1 MAEVERLLSGAYRY
15 ALALTHKHRDAEDLV
30 HDAWL
35 SSQGRWRRPTRK
47 YLYSAIRH
55 RWIDRMRRRG
65 REVLFDAV
73 DGGLEGEV
81 VTVEA
86 PVDRVDL
93 ERALG
98 TLRPREREAL
108 YLMTVEG
115 WTAREVSEL
124 WSTPRGTVL
133 SLAHRARTKVARS
146 LTTRMNDV
154 DRETR

>member
-1 MAEVERLLSGAYRY
+1 MAEVEHLLHGAYRY
-15 ALALTHKHRDAEDLV
+15 ALALTHQHRDAEDLV

-35 SSQGRWRRPTRK
+35 SAQGRWRHPTRK

-73 DGGLEGEV
+73 DVDLEGEV
-81 VTVEA
+81 AEVEA
-86 PVDRVDL
+86 PVDRLDL

-133 SLAHRARTKVARS
+133 SLAHRARTKVARC
-146 LTTRMNDV
+146 LTKRRNDV